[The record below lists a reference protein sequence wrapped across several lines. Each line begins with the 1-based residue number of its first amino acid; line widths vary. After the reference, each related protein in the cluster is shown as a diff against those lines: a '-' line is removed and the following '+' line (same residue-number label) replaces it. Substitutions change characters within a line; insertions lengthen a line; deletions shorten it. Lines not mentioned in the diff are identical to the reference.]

1 MANPFLRRAT
11 EYVRD
16 DASFLSIV
24 SPSPLTTFLAKN
36 KHKDDMFEVPVRI
49 IGSPGSGKTMLATL
63 AEFRMVEA
71 ILKDRTNPTNRTLA
85 AALAEAGFLQNGI
98 PHVAAVRVP
107 MESEYREFWELP
119 YEPAVKTKLAFWLV
133 QARAMLGL
141 IRNLTANRTR
151 DLDGI
156 TFVPRANYEAHLEQ
170 IGGLTAEGV
179 RDRAL
184 AVQRAI
190 YSIGAG
196 LRPPRLGDL
205 PEEATAPYAPFDAI
219 QRIRIN
225 WDGEPIEVIP
235 LVMLDDV
242 HALHHD
248 QLEEMFETLSH
259 REMRFGRWMMMRL
272 DALSP
277 GAVLRSPGAQPS
289 HGRAQGRDFVDIRM
303 QVVEDGKK
311 DTARRQ
317 FRTMAKDM
325 AKRYLPLVEA
335 LRNRGATDIERLLP
349 SEPPGVTAGQLRSF
363 SEKIAREQA
372 RHGVTD
378 ARRQEIDAIVADYLK
393 RSRSYDGGPEV
404 ALAMVRILIHR
415 YAVRIARSAPSLFE
429 DFDPDPKTPLKAD
442 ADVAHGAR
450 LHLYHELGRP
460 FHFGVDDICDASNE
474 NAEIFLQFAGALVA
488 NIETRAIRNEELPLP
503 AKTQQKVLT
512 EKARTIMDGW
522 AFPHAAKVRSMVD
535 RMGKDCL
542 AESLL
547 PNAPLGAG
555 ANAIGILEDEMQELS
570 LDDELG
576 SVLKHA
582 IANGA
587 ITIERDYGQGG
598 KLWALIELT
607 GTVSLVHGLTY
618 NRGGFLEKRVA
629 YLREAAG
636 LTDA

>member
-24 SPSPLTTFLAKN
+24 SPTPLTTFLAKN

-63 AEFRMVEA
+63 AEFKMVEA
-71 ILKDRTNPTNRTLA
+71 ILKDPTNPTNRTLA
-85 AALAEAGFLQNGI
+85 AALAEAGFLQAAI
-98 PHVAAVRVP
+98 PQVAAVRVP

-119 YEPAVKTKLAFWLV
+119 YESAVKTKLAFWLV

-151 DLDGI
+151 GLEGI
-156 TFVPRANYEAHLEQ
+156 RFVPRATYEAHLEQ

-196 LRPPRLGDL
+196 LRPPKLGDL
-205 PEEATAPYAPFDAI
+205 PEDATAPYAPFDAI
-219 QRIRIN
+219 QRIRID
-225 WDGEPIEVIP
+225 WHGEPIEVSP

-248 QLEEMFETLSH
+248 QLEAIFETLSH

-289 HGRAQGRDFVDIRM
+289 HGRSQGRDFVDIRM

-311 DTARRQ
+311 GPARVQ

-349 SEPPGVTAGQLRSF
+349 SEPPTITTVQLRSF
-363 SEKIAREQA
+363 REKVDREQA
-372 RHGVTD
+372 KLGIS
-378 ARRQEIDAIVADYLK
+378 ASRRDEIDKLVADFLK
-393 RSRSYDGGPEV
+393 RSTSYDDGPEV
-404 ALAMVRILIHR
+404 ALAMVRILLHR
-415 YAVRIARSAPSLFE
+415 YAVRIARAAPSLFE

-450 LHLYHELGRP
+450 LHLHHEIGRP
-460 FHFGVDDICDASNE
+460 FHFGIDDICDASNE
-474 NAEIFLQFAGALVA
+474 NAEIFLQYAGALVA

-503 AKTQQKVLT
+503 AKAQQSVLSS
-512 EKARTIMDGW
+512 KARAIMDGW
-522 AFPHAAKVRSMVD
+522 AFPQAARVRSLVD
-535 RMGKDCL
+535 AIGRDCQ

-555 ANAIGILEDEMQELS
+555 ANAVAILEEEMQALP

-598 KLWALIELT
+598 KLWSLIELT

-618 NRGGFLEKRVA
+618 NRGGFLPKRVG
-629 YLREAAG
+629 YLRESAG
-636 LTDA
+636 LVDA

>member
-1 MANPFLRRAT
+1 
-11 EYVRD
+11 
-16 DASFLSIV
+16 
-24 SPSPLTTFLAKN
+24 
-36 KHKDDMFEVPVRI
+36 
-49 IGSPGSGKTMLATL
+49 
-63 AEFRMVEA
+63 
-71 ILKDRTNPTNRTLA
+71 
-85 AALAEAGFLQNGI
+85 
-98 PHVAAVRVP
+98 
-107 MESEYREFWELP
+107 
-119 YEPAVKTKLAFWLV
+119 
-133 QARAMLGL
+133 MLGL

-151 DLDGI
+151 ELDGI
-156 TFVPRANYEAHLEQ
+156 TFVPRASYEAHLEQ
-170 IGGLTAEGV
+170 IGGLTAQGV

-196 LRPPRLGDL
+196 LRPPKLGDL
-205 PEEATAPYAPFDAI
+205 PEDATAPYAPFDAI
-219 QRIRIN
+219 RRIRID
-225 WDGEPIEVIP
+225 WEGEPIEVMP

-248 QLEEMFETLSH
+248 QLEDMFETLSH

-289 HGRAQGRDFVDIRM
+289 HGRAPGRDFVDIRM

-311 DTARRQ
+311 DAARRQ

-349 SEPPGVTAGQLRSF
+349 TEPPSVTEGQLRSL
-363 SEKIAREQA
+363 SEKVAREQVKKGVA
-372 RHGVTD
+372 DSRREEIDGIVTD
-378 ARRQEIDAIVADYLK
+378 YLR
-393 RSRSYDGGPEV
+393 RSRSYDDGPEV
-404 ALAMVRILIHR
+404 ALAMARILIHR

-429 DFDPDPKTPLKAD
+429 DFDPDPSTPLKAD
-442 ADVAHGAR
+442 SDLAHGAR
-450 LHLYHELGRP
+450 LHLHHELGRP
-460 FHFGVDDICDASNE
+460 FHYGIDDICDASNE

-503 AKTQQKVLT
+503 PRTQQSVLAT
-512 EKARTIMDGW
+512 KARSIMDGW
-522 AFPHAAKVRSMVD
+522 AFPQASRVRAMVD
-535 RMGKDCL
+535 RIGRDCL

-555 ANAIGILEDEMQELS
+555 ANAIGILEEEMQELS
-570 LDDELG
+570 LDGELG
-576 SVLKHA
+576 AVLKHA

-598 KLWALIELT
+598 KSWALIELT
-607 GTVSLVHGLTY
+607 GTVNLVHGLTF
-618 NRGGFLEKRVA
+618 NRGGFLEEGVG
-629 YLREAAG
+629 YLRDAAG